1 MTGFPRTNVGGV
13 SVSKMIIGCNWIT
26 GYSHRGPASDHM
38 IAEANKNIEHATGI
52 FTAFLKHD
60 VDTVLGLFGEDKG
73 LEKAVKLAED
83 RTGKKMIIMDEP
95 ILNME
100 NTPMARHE
108 AELAIKACAERGAT
122 FCLPLH
128 SCAEQLVNKNTQT
141 LDRLPDY
148 LSMIRDAGLIP
159 GLSSHMPEVIQY
171 TDKNNYDVET
181 YIQIYNC
188 MGFLM
193 QVEIESIA
201 KIIQN
206 AKKPVLT
213 IKPCAAGRTTP
224 FVGLNF
230 VLNTIRQQDM
240 VCIGCHTPEEVE
252 EDVEYALAAMERR
265 APRIASRCSPLQTDV
280 VSGVIQS
287 QK

>member
-108 AELAIKACAERGAT
+108 AELAIKRCAERGAT

-128 SCAEQLVNKNTQT
+128 SCTEQLVNKNTQT

-188 MGFLM
+188 MGFMM
-193 QVEIESIA
+193 QVEIEA
-201 KIIQN
+201 VNKIIHE
-206 AKKPVLT
+206 AKKPVMT
-213 IKPCAAGRTTP
+213 IKSMAAGRCSP
-224 FVGLNF
+224 FVGITF
-230 VLNTIRQQDM
+230 SYNTIRPCDM
-240 VCIGCHTPEEVE
+240 VTVGAMTADEVH
-252 EDVEYALAAMERR
+252 EDVEIAMAALEHRR
-265 APRIASRCSPLQTDV
+265 PDLEGRNSPNRTEILQ
-280 VSGVIQS
+280 
-287 QK
+287 

>member
-60 VDTVLGLFGEDKG
+60 IDTVLGLFGEDKG

-108 AELAIKACAERGAT
+108 AELAIKRCAERGAT

-128 SCAEQLVNKNTQT
+128 SCTEQLVNKNTQT

-193 QVEIESIA
+193 QVEIESVI
-201 KIIQN
+201 KIIHA
-206 AKKPVLT
+206 AKKPVIT

-230 VLNTIRQQDM
+230 SYNTIREQDM
-240 VCIGCHTPEEVE
+240 VCIGCFNEEE
-252 EDVEYALAAMERR
+252 AAEDIEFARAAIERR
-265 APRIASRCSPLQTDV
+265 LPRNEGRNSPLKTDV
-280 VSGVIQS
+280 IKGAV
-287 QK
+287 